1 LEIFVH
7 HAVRIF
13 ITPNPLVGEKYNGLR
28 IGAMWNEVIDLFM
41 KSIS

>member
-13 ITPNPLVGEKYNGLR
+13 ITTGALAGEKYNGSKV
-28 IGAMWNEVIDLFM
+28 GAGWNEVIDLFM